1 MVCKLFTAVAF
12 GIHELVQQFVSQ
24 LVLLFDVLAFVR
36 LDFGQCSCCLELV
49 ILVDDSLE
57 LFTGQ
62 ELVVEYQL
70 LSVEVNLVLEVCP
83 HIFFHDTDVLKEVTV

>member
-1 MVCKLFTAVAF
+1 MICKLFTAVAF

-24 LVLLFDVLAFVR
+24 LVLLFDVLAFAR
-36 LDFGQCSCCLELV
+36 LDLSQSSCCLELM
-49 ILVDDSLE
+49 ILVDDSLK

-70 LSVEVNLVLEVCP
+70 LSVQVNLVLEVCP
-83 HIFFHDTDVLKEVTV
+83 HIFLHDADILKEVTI